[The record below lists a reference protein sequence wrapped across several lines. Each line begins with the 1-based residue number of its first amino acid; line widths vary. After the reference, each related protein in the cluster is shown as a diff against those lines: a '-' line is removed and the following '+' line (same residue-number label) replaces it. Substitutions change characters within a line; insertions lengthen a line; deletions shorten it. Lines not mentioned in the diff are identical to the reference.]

1 MMNASLV
8 LLEEE
13 LQSLSRDHALGATFP
28 PNCFTAMQAK
38 FADYESRRSLTVT
51 FPVLEESLNP
61 LRTMQGGFIVAAFDN
76 VFGPLSYLAA
86 RVPCVTLNLNTQF
99 IRPVESGDR
108 ITVRAT
114 VVSRNAQV
122 LQMTAEALNSR
133 NKLVATASATATIA
147 RTGTRDGSQTA
158 SS

>member
-1 MMNASLV
+1 MMSASLV

-13 LQSLSRDHALGATFP
+13 LQLLSRDHALGATFP
-28 PNCFTAMQAK
+28 PNCFVSMQAK
-38 FADYESRRSLTVT
+38 FVEYESRRSLAVT

-99 IRPVESGDR
+99 IRPIALQDHL
-108 ITVRAT
+108 TVRAT

-122 LQMTAEALNSR
+122 LQMTAEAFNSR
-133 NKLVATASATATIA
+133 NKLIATASATATIA
-147 RTGTRDGSQTA
+147 GTGSK
-158 SS
+158 SSTHQAPS

>member
-1 MMNASLV
+1 MTNTSLV

-13 LQSLSRDHALGATFP
+13 LQSLSRDQALGATFP
-28 PNCFTAMQAK
+28 PNCFTTMQAK
-38 FADYESRRSLTVT
+38 FEDYESRRSLVVS

-61 LRTMQGGFIVAAFDN
+61 LQTMQGGFIVAAFDN

-99 IRPVESGDR
+99 VRPIAPGDR
-108 ITVRAT
+108 LTVRAT

-122 LQMTAEALNSR
+122 LQMSGEAINSR
-133 NKLVATASATATIA
+133 NKLIATASATATIA
-147 RTGTRDGSQTA
+147 RLGPRTGL
-158 SS
+158 

>member
-1 MMNASLV
+1 MNTSLRI
-8 LLEEE
+8 LEEE
-13 LQSLSRDHALGATFP
+13 LQSLSGEHALGI
-28 PNCFTAMQAK
+28 
-38 FADYESRRSLTVT
+38 T

-86 RVPCVTLNLNTQF
+86 RFPCVTLNLNTQF
-99 IRPVESGDR
+99 VRPIEFGDH

-122 LQMTAEALNSR
+122 LQMSGESFSSR
-133 NKLVATASATATIA
+133 NKLIATASATATIA
-147 RTGTRDGSQTA
+147 RIGPRSTL
-158 SS
+158 

>member
-1 MMNASLV
+1 MTNSSLV

-38 FADYESRRSLTVT
+38 FVEYDSRRTLAVT

-86 RVPCVTLNLNTQF
+86 RYPCITLNLNTQF
-99 IRPVESGDR
+99 IRPIAPGDQL
-108 ITVRAT
+108 TVRAT

-122 LQMTAEALNSR
+122 LQMSSEAFNSR
-133 NKLVATASATATIA
+133 NRLVATASATASIVKTV
-147 RTGTRDGSQTA
+147 SQTA
-158 SS
+158 L

>member
-1 MMNASLV
+1 M
-8 LLEEE
+8 E
-13 LQSLSRDHALGATFP
+13 
-28 PNCFTAMQAK
+28 AK
-38 FADYESRRSLTVT
+38 FVDYESRRSLAVT

-61 LRTMQGGFIVAAFDN
+61 LHTMQGGFIVAAFDN

-99 IRPVESGDR
+99 IRPVALDDR

-114 VVSRNAQV
+114 VVSRNTQV
-122 LQMTAEALNSR
+122 LQMTGEAFNSR

-147 RTGTRDGSQTA
+147 GTGAKNGLKQVST
-158 SS
+158 

>member
-1 MMNASLV
+1 MMNTSLA

-13 LQSLSRDHALGATFP
+13 LQSLSRGHALGVTFP
-28 PNCFTAMQAK
+28 PNCFVAMQAK
-38 FADYESRRSLTVT
+38 FAEYESRRSLAVA

-99 IRPVESGDR
+99 VRPIEFGDR
-108 ITVRAT
+108 LTVRVT

-122 LQMTAEALNSR
+122 LQMTGEAFNSR

-147 RTGTRDGSQTA
+147 KTGTPSGLQHP

>member
-1 MMNASLV
+1 MRSTSIE

-13 LQSLSRDHALGATFP
+13 LRSLSREHALGITFP
-28 PNCFTAMQAK
+28 PNCFTSMQAK
-38 FADYESRRSLTVT
+38 FVEYESRRSLSVA

-86 RVPCVTLNLNTQF
+86 RIPCVTLNLNTQF
-99 IRPVESGDR
+99 VRPIECGDQL
-108 ITVRAT
+108 TVRAT

-122 LQMTAEALNSR
+122 LQMTAEAFNSR
-133 NKLVATASATATIA
+133 NKVIATASATATIA
-147 RTGTRDGSQTA
+147 RTSPRTTL
-158 SS
+158 

>member
-1 MMNASLV
+1 MMNTSLV

-13 LQSLSRDHALGATFP
+13 LQSLSHDHALGGTFP
-28 PNCFTAMQAK
+28 PNCFTSMQAK
-38 FADYESRRSLTVT
+38 FVEYDSRRSLAVT

-99 IRPVESGDR
+99 IRPIEPGDQL
-108 ITVRAT
+108 TVRAT

-122 LQMTAEALNSR
+122 LQMTGEAFNSR
-133 NKLVATASATATIA
+133 NKVIATASATATIA
-147 RTGTRDGSQTA
+147 RTGSRKDSQQV